1 MKKTKASIVFSV
13 IEALIAIAALA
24 FFIMLIV
31 PGIGIGY
38 IISSLSGQYGQTIY
52 IVSVIATLVIA
63 GGMIALIIISRDIIV
78 RKRKRSDKTTVN
90 Q

>member
-13 IEALIAIAALA
+13 VEALIAIAALA

-31 PGIGIGY
+31 PGIGMGY

>member
-1 MKKTKASIVFSV
+1 MKKSKASIVFSV
-13 IEALIAIAALA
+13 VEALIAIAALA

-31 PGIGIGY
+31 PGIGMGY

-52 IVSVIATLVIA
+52 IVSIIATLVIA
-63 GGMIALIIISRDIIV
+63 GGMIALIITSRDVIV

>member
-1 MKKTKASIVFSV
+1 MKKSKTSTVFSI
-13 IEALIAIAALA
+13 IEALVAIVALA

-31 PGIGIGY
+31 PGIGMGY

-52 IVSVIATLVIA
+52 IVSIIATLVIA
-63 GGMIALIIISRDIIV
+63 GGMIALIIISRDVIV

-90 Q
+90 K

>member
-13 IEALIAIAALA
+13 IEALIAIAVLA
-24 FFIMLIV
+24 FFIILIV
-31 PGIGIGY
+31 PGIGMGY

-52 IVSVIATLVIA
+52 IVSIIATLVIA
-63 GGMIALIIISRDIIV
+63 GGMIALIIISRDVIV

>member
-1 MKKTKASIVFSV
+1 MKKSKTSTVFSI
-13 IEALIAIAALA
+13 IEALVAIVALA

-31 PGIGIGY
+31 PGIGMGY

-52 IVSVIATLVIA
+52 IVSIIATLVIA
-63 GGMIALIIISRDIIV
+63 GGMIALIIISRDVIV

>member
-1 MKKTKASIVFSV
+1 MKKSKTSTVFSI
-13 IEALIAIAALA
+13 IEALVAIVALA

-31 PGIGIGY
+31 PGIGMGY

-52 IVSVIATLVIA
+52 IVSIIATLVIA
-63 GGMIALIIISRDIIV
+63 GGMIALIIISRDAIV

-90 Q
+90 K

>member
-1 MKKTKASIVFSV
+1 MKKSKTSTVFSI
-13 IEALIAIAALA
+13 IETLVAIAALT

-31 PGIGIGY
+31 PGIGMGY

-52 IVSVIATLVIA
+52 VVCIIAALAVMIGSIILIIATRE
-63 GGMIALIIISRDIIV
+63 LII
-78 RKRKRSDKTTVN
+78 RKHKRTANK

>member
-1 MKKTKASIVFSV
+1 MKKSKASIVFSV
-13 IEALIAIAALA
+13 VEALIAIAALA
-24 FFIMLIV
+24 FFILLIV
-31 PGIGIGY
+31 PGIGMGY

-52 IVSVIATLVIA
+52 IVSIIATLVIA
-63 GGMIALIIISRDIIV
+63 GGMIALIIISRDVIV

>member
-1 MKKTKASIVFSV
+1 MKKTKTSTVFSI
-13 IEALIAIAALA
+13 IEALVAIAALT

-31 PGIGIGY
+31 PGIGMGY

-52 IVSVIATLVIA
+52 VVCIIAALAIMIGSIILIIATRE
-63 GGMIALIIISRDIIV
+63 LII
-78 RKRKRSDKTTVN
+78 RKHKRTANK

>member
-1 MKKTKASIVFSV
+1 MKKSKTSIVFSI
-13 IEALIAIAALA
+13 IEALVAIVALA

-31 PGIGIGY
+31 PGIGMGY

-52 IVSVIATLVIA
+52 IVSIIATLVIA
-63 GGMIALIIISRDIIV
+63 GGMIALIIISRDVIV

>member
-52 IVSVIATLVIA
+52 IVSIIATLVIA

>member
-24 FFIMLIV
+24 FLIILIV
-31 PGIGIGY
+31 PGIGMGY

-52 IVSVIATLVIA
+52 IVSIIATLVIA
-63 GGMIALIIISRDIIV
+63 GGMIALIIISRDVIV

>member
-1 MKKTKASIVFSV
+1 MKKSKASIVFSV
-13 IEALIAIAALA
+13 VEVLIAIAALA
-24 FFIMLIV
+24 FFILLII
-31 PGIGIGY
+31 PGIGMGY

-52 IVSVIATLVIA
+52 IVSIIATLVIA